1 MDVLEYQVSQAKAK
15 WAELLDEVER
25 GRTLRITRHRKTIA

>member
-1 MDVLEYQVSQAKAK
+1 MDVLEYQAPQAKAK

-25 GRTLRITRHRKTIA
+25 SRTIRITRQGKTIA